1 MVKKDL
7 FFGQEILCDLN
18 PIQNAWSKLKLE
30 VIKKKPKTA
39 KNLKMLIK
47 KEWKLQQKNGYH
59 KLLIDSFKKRM
70 KEFKKKKTLKLLI
83 INFFFLYICIFC
95 NLNYCFKLKF

>member
-1 MVKKDL
+1 MVKKD
-7 FFGQEILCDLN
+7 FFFWPGNSPDLN
-18 PIQNAWSKLKLE
+18 PIENAWSKLKLE

-39 KNLKMLIK
+39 KNLKMLIR

-70 KEFKKKKTLKLLI
+70 KELKKKK
-83 INFFFLYICIFC
+83 NFEITDY
-95 NLNYCFKLKF
+95 